1 MTTPEPFDFDG
12 DYGDGYEQL
21 ARTVIPGYLSSF
33 RQALALLQG
42 RLPPTARVL
51 VVGAGTG
58 IEIVTFRA
66 AEPGWRL
73 TGVDPSAQMLDLAAR
88 RIRDAAGSVESASPP
103 AAAPA
108 VELIHGTVEDLAGRS
123 FDAATCFN
131 VMHFL
136 PDDGAKQ
143 ALLAGIADR
152 LAPGAPFVLFELHG
166 DPAAPGFDE
175 WFAAWH
181 RFCAIQGM
189 GEAERVAFRA
199 RIDAGI
205 HWASEPRIRA
215 LLARAGF
222 EDVERYFRSLLYG
235 GWIAR
240 RAG

>member
-1 MTTPEPFDFDG
+1 MSPEPFDFDG
-12 DYGDGYEQL
+12 AYGDAYERL

-42 RLPPTARVL
+42 RLGPRARLL

-58 IEIVTFRA
+58 IEIVTFKR

-73 TGVDPSAQMLDLAAR
+73 TGVDLSAQMLDTAEHR
-88 RIRDAAGSVESASPP
+88 VREAGVEAG
-103 AAAPA
+103 
-108 VELIHGTVEDLAGRS
+108 VTLIHGTVDDLDAADLGAADLGAAH

-143 ALLAGIADR
+143 ALLRGIANR
-152 LAPGAPFVLFELHG
+152 LPPGAPFVLFELHG
-166 DPAAPGFDE
+166 DRAAPDFDE
-175 WFAAWH
+175 LFAAWS
-181 RFCAIQGM
+181 RYWKIQGM
-189 GEAERVAFRA
+189 GGPERVEFRA

-205 HWASEPRIRA
+205 HWASEARIRE
-215 LLARAGF
+215 LMARAGF
-222 EDVERYFRSLLYG
+222 KDVRRYFRSLLYG

-240 RAG
+240 RAR